1 MLCVRAIAVD
11 TTNAAGVSAL
21 NKRGACMGSYLFTG
35 GRFLDPRRDELIDG
49 IEVLVENNL
58 IKEVSDRPIAAAAAQ
73 RVSIGGRTLMPGL
86 IDAHIHVTL
95 LEVNLRLLA
104 DIPLTLL
111 AAKGS
116 VAMRAMLD
124 RGFTSLRDTGGADW
138 GIKAAV
144 ERGLFLGPR
153 LFIAGQPLSQTGGHG
168 DFRSRTQSQ
177 TFCACCSG
185 LSWVSRVADGV
196 PDVIKAARD
205 ELRKGADHIKIM
217 VSGGVASQLDPLE
230 SLQYRVDEIE
240 AAVDEATRWGTYVC
254 AHAYSA
260 RAIERAVRAGVRTI
274 EHGNLI
280 DAPTAALMA
289 ERDAFLVPTLVAYDA
304 LKRRG
309 PDYGLSAY
317 SLEKNEIVLEAG
329 LRSLEIC
336 RAAGVKIGFGSD
348 LLGQLQTDHC
358 DEFMLRSGVMS
369 AQEII
374 RSATLVNAEILR
386 HTGKLGELVPGA
398 FADLL
403 VVDGDPYRD
412 LNVFRGDGG
421 RLDAIMLDGAFVKNR
436 L

>member
-1 MLCVRAIAVD
+1 
-11 TTNAAGVSAL
+11 
-21 NKRGACMGSYLFTG
+21 MGSFLFTG

-49 IEVLVENNL
+49 VEVLVEKNL
-58 IKEVSDRPIAAAAAQ
+58 IKEVSDRPITAAGAQ
-73 RVSIGGRTLMPGL
+73 RIDIGNRTLMPGL
-86 IDAHIHVTL
+86 IDAHIHICLT
-95 LEVNLRLLA
+95 EVNLQLMA
-104 DIPLTLL
+104 DMPLTLL

-116 VAMRAMLD
+116 VAMRAMLE
-124 RGFTSLRDTGGADW
+124 RGFTTLRDTGGADW

-144 ERGLFLGPR
+144 EQGLFVGPR

-168 DFRSRTQSQ
+168 DFRKRTQ
-177 TFCACCSG
+177 TEMVCACCSG

-196 PDVIKAARD
+196 PEVVKAARD

-289 ERDAFLVPTLVAYDA
+289 ERGAYLVPTLVAYDA

-309 PDYGLSAY
+309 PDYGLSAI
-317 SLEKNEIVLEAG
+317 SLAKNEVVLEAG

-358 DEFMLRSGVMS
+358 AEFTLRAGLMS
-369 AQEII
+369 PPEII
-374 RSATLVNAEILR
+374 RSATLVNAEIVR
-386 HTGKLGELVPGA
+386 QTGRLGELVPGA

-412 LNVFRGDGG
+412 LGVFRSDGG
-421 RLDAIMLDGAFVKNR
+421 RLDVIMASGVLVRNR
-436 L
+436 V